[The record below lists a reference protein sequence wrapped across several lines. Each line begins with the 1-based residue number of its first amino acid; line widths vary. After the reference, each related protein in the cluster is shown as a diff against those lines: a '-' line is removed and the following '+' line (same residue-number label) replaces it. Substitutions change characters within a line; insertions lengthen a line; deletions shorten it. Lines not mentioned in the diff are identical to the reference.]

1 MSWLRAM
8 TEKEPPEPEHPLGT
22 VVIGSLMP
30 DLHEAAYQTVR
41 KALKKAQFKTV
52 DVGKG
57 APPELFVSKA
67 KETKADII
75 AVSMNTLPA
84 KANLPRLVEL
94 MEKEGLKEKVILLMG
109 GAAVAKDDADKAG
122 GFYGKTKEEGVV
134 IARRQMDAR
143 KTK

>member
-8 TEKEPPEPEHPLGT
+8 MEKEPEEPKNPLGT

-41 KALKKAQFKTV
+41 KALKKAQFKTI

-57 APPELFVSKA
+57 CPPEVFVSKA
-67 KETKADII
+67 KEAKADIV

-84 KANLPRLVEL
+84 KQNLPKLAEL
-94 MEKEGLKEKVILLMG
+94 LEKEGLKDKVIFLIG
-109 GAAVAKDDADKAG
+109 GAAVAQEDAARVG
-122 GFYGKTKEEGVV
+122 ALYGKSKEEGVV
-134 IARRQMDAR
+134 IARRQMEAR
-143 KTK
+143 KG

>member
-8 TEKEPPEPEHPLGT
+8 TEKEPPEPENPIGT

-57 APPELFVSKA
+57 APPEVFVSKA
-67 KETKADII
+67 KETNADIV

-84 KANLPRLVEL
+84 KSNLPKLVEL
-94 MEKEGLKEKVILLMG
+94 LEKEGLKGKVIFMVG
-109 GAAVAKDDADKAG
+109 GAAVSKEDGDKAG
-122 GFYGKTKEEGVV
+122 AIFGKTKEEAVV
-134 IARRQMDAR
+134 IARRQMEAR
-143 KTK
+143 KAK